1 MKIMCQEH
9 YDKVVQYAESIG
21 DSTLRECLERL
32 ERREQNPHHPCQIE
46 LYRDFAPYSFL
57 FKERYP
63 DGSLGVVGGLVYHG
77 CPDRSCCFIDLPF
90 TAGRP
95 TPEKPVIYAY
105 ENFALCC
112 RQGQSVRRCPYHRI
126 RPSSGSVYPIC
137 PVSAATNDERQ
148 DATLE
153 DVCRT
158 KHGNCISSG

>member
-21 DSTLRECLERL
+21 DKTLEECLQRL
-32 ERREQNPHHPCQIE
+32 ERWEQNPHHPCQIE

-63 DGSLGVVGGLVYHG
+63 DGSLALSA
-77 CPDRSCCFIDLPF
+77 DWFIMDVRIGRAVLSTVPF

-137 PVSAATNDERQ
+137 PMFAAANDER
-148 DATLE
+148 
-153 DVCRT
+153 
-158 KHGNCISSG
+158 

>member
-21 DSTLRECLERL
+21 DKTLEECLQRL
-32 ERREQNPHHPCQIE
+32 ERWEQNPHHPCQIE

-63 DGSLGVVGGLVYHG
+63 DGSLALSA
-77 CPDRSCCFIDLPF
+77 DWFIMDVRIGRAVLSTVPF

-148 DATLE
+148 DTTLE

>member
-1 MKIMCQEH
+1 MCQEH
-9 YDKVVQYAESIG
+9 YDKVVQYAEASATARFGNVWSASNAVSKIPIIRARSNFTGTSRPIRSSSRNAIPTGVWALSADWFIMDVRIG
-21 DSTLRECLERL
+21 RAVLST
-32 ERREQNPHHPCQIE
+32 
-46 LYRDFAPYSFL
+46 
-57 FKERYP
+57 
-63 DGSLGVVGGLVYHG
+63 V
-77 CPDRSCCFIDLPF
+77 PF

-148 DATLE
+148 DTTLE
-153 DVCRT
+153 GVCRT

>member
-1 MKIMCQEH
+1 MCQEH

-21 DSTLRECLERL
+21 DSTLG
-32 ERREQNPHHPCQIE
+32 NVW
-46 LYRDFAPYSFL
+46 S
-57 FKERYP
+57 
-63 DGSLGVVGGLVYHG
+63 GSNAVSKIPIIRARSNFTGTSRPIRSSSRNAIPTGVWALSA
-77 CPDRSCCFIDLPF
+77 DWFIMDVRIGRAVLSTVPF

-148 DATLE
+148 DTTLE
-153 DVCRT
+153 GVCRT

>member
-1 MKIMCQEH
+1 MCQEH

-32 ERREQNPHHPCQIE
+32 ERREQIPIIRARSNFTGTSRPIRSSSRNAIPT
-46 LYRDFAPYSFL
+46 
-57 FKERYP
+57 
-63 DGSLGVVGGLVYHG
+63 GVWALSA
-77 CPDRSCCFIDLPF
+77 DWFIMDVRIGRAVLSTVPF

-148 DATLE
+148 DTTLE
-153 DVCRT
+153 GVCRT